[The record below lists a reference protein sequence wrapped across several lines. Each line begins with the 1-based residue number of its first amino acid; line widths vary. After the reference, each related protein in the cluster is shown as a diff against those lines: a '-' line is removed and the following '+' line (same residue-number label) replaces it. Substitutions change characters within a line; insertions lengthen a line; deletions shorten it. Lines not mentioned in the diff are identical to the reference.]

1 MECAENSYGVK
12 RSGSMNYTFVG
23 LMTISVIVW
32 IGNRLLTI
40 KEEQIRK

>member
-1 MECAENSYGVK
+1 MVK
-12 RSGSMNYTFVG
+12 TGGIMNYTFLGVV
-23 LMTISVIVW
+23 TISVIVW

>member
-1 MECAENSYGVK
+1 MVK
-12 RSGSMNYTFVG
+12 TGEIMNYTFLGIV
-23 LMTISVIVW
+23 TISVIVW